1 MKNQKITEKEW
12 ELITALRNFR
22 NAKYFSEWQLELHI
36 NALVEELKEEDTS
49 KSSPLLLREWRKKTQ
64 ICSPKHSTH

>member
-22 NAKYFSEWQLELHI
+22 NAKYFSAWELEIHL
-36 NALVEELKEEDTS
+36 NALFEELKEEDTS
-49 KSSPLLLREWRKKTQ
+49 N
-64 ICSPKHSTH
+64 

>member
-1 MKNQKITEKEW
+1 MGTNKNLSIFAVLKTNNYITMKNQKITEKEW

-36 NALVEELKEEDTS
+36 NALVEELKEEDITN
-49 KSSPLLLREWRKKTQ
+49 
-64 ICSPKHSTH
+64 